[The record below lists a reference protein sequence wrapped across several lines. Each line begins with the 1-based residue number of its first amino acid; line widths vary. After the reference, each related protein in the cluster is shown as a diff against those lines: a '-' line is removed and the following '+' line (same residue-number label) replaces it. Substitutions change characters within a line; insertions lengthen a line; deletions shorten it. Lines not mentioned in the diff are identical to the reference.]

1 MIPSEFMYK
10 RLMVAAIR
18 KSANRRDLAFGSK
31 SDDWIIELRRGN
43 ERHRMI
49 GFRFDLNDSVA
60 SQIAQ
65 DKVATHIML
74 ATNNIPSVYHHLV
87 RRELSTADRNIMSEW
102 GSIIIKPLTGSGGH
116 DIRLFSDLDKLASFV
131 SASVV
136 HAWAAAPLV
145 PIENETRIILLDGEV
160 LLSYEKEPI
169 EINGIKM
176 FNLGLGGKAMD
187 VEPSAEQVKMAQGH
201 RLPWAFAS
209 ARSIL

>member
-10 RLMVAAIR
+10 RLMVTAIR
-18 KSANRRDLAFGSK
+18 ENAHRRGIAFDSK
-31 SDDWIIELRRGN
+31 SDDWIIELQRGN

-74 ATNNIPSVYHHLV
+74 AANNVPSVYHRLL
-87 RRELSTADRNIMSEW
+87 RRELSVVDRNIMSEW
-102 GSIIIKPLTGSGGH
+102 GSTIVKPLTGSGGH
-116 DIRLFSDLDKLASFV
+116 DIRLFSDLDKLASFIG
-131 SASVV
+131 ASVV

-176 FNLGLGGKAMD
+176 FNLGLGGRAIYI
-187 VEPSAEQVKMAQGH
+187 ESHPPN
-201 RLPWAFAS
+201 R
-209 ARSIL
+209 